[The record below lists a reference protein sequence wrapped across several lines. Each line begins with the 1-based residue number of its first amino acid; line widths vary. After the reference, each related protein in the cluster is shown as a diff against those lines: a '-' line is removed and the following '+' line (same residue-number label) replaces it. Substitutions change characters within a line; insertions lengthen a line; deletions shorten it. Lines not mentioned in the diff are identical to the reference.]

1 MSLVHPWPRLL
12 AIALGAAVGVG
23 IAHAHHSISGV
34 YDSSK
39 RLTVEG
45 VVTEFQFVNPHPFL
59 LIEGVGGEH
68 EGQIWRLE
76 MDNRFE
82 LSDIGV
88 TANTF
93 KAGDR
98 VVASGSG
105 SRTEPQRLYL
115 YRLER
120 AADGLRYEQV
130 GSRPRIN
137 VPAPR

>member
-1 MSLVHPWPRLL
+1 L
-12 AIALGAAVGVG
+12 ALGAAAAGT
-23 IAHAHHSISGV
+23 AHAHHSIAAV

-59 LIEGVGGEH
+59 VIEGVAGEH
-68 EGQIWRLE
+68 EGQTWRLE
-76 MDNRFE
+76 MDNRIE
-82 LSDIGV
+82 LSDIGI
-88 TANTF
+88 AADTF

-105 SRTEPQRLYL
+105 SRTEAQRLYL
-115 YRLER
+115 YRLDRES
-120 AADGLRYEQV
+120 DGLRYEQV